1 MHSFYLFVRCF
12 FFFFRREYRRVIS
25 SSEEKST
32 VHKRDNSLTSFLT
45 YITLMGRDA
54 STAEF
59 LLTWKGAANGQ
70 ALSSPCP
77 LS

>member
-1 MHSFYLFVRCF
+1 
-12 FFFFRREYRRVIS
+12 
-25 SSEEKST
+25 